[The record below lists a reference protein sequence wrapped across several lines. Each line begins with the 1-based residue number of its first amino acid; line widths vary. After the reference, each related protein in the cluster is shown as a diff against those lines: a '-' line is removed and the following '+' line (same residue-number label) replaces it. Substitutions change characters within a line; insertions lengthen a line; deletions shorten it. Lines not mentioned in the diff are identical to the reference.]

1 MLILMKCNRI
11 LQYSII
17 AKIVE
22 IIVNQVRIIVKL
34 GQIIAIGRKRGLA
47 KFHISQNQEDNSQS
61 SKDNSHTRGDNS
73 QRKKKGLSEIR
84 Y

>member
-1 MLILMKCNRI
+1 MLILMKCNRN
-11 LQYSII
+11 LQCSII

-47 KFHISQNQEDNSQS
+47 KFDISQNQEDNSQP
-61 SKDNSHTRGDNS
+61 SKDNSQTWEHNS
-73 QRKKKGLSEIR
+73 QRKKKGLSEIP